1 MNESETP
8 SSTTEVKRRRRR
20 HQAPVE
26 EVGESLSPAV
36 VRAPAPVQADRQ
48 RWRWPR
54 WNLESLSSLGLT
66 PTFRAY
72 IFVGSIVAI
81 LAFLLYNES
90 IIREFRDGE
99 RGRVKLYAD
108 LYAFAASPLA
118 TGEQTELIFREVLT
132 NPRGDFPIIFTDY
145 RGEILNWKGEGLPEP
160 QDHSVAAQEEL
171 RTAIRKMDAKNAPI
185 PFEISSTSLGKLL
198 HDSSNLIVLDSN
210 SRVVAWRGTDLPA
223 KDDSSAAA
231 LGIVQRLKLK
241 LMAESE
247 PLDFEIGSN
256 GRSYV
261 HFDGRDLIV
270 TDTLNEVVAWRGDN
284 LPATG
289 DSTAS
294 AVQTVAEAV
303 RRIASDHPPLA
314 FEITSTYRNF
324 IHYGDSHLLSRITL
338 APFIQIGVLL
348 LFLLI
353 GYVGFRNI
361 RRSEQRSIWVGMAKE
376 TAHQL
381 GTPLSSISGW
391 LELIQS
397 EIDLNRESPEKLE
410 QIRRM
415 IGEMQKDMGR
425 LSKIASRFSQIGSV
439 PELRLADVGTVLEE
453 TITYFRDRGPQFGKH
468 QIRIDRR
475 DELPEV
481 PLNAELMSWVFENLF
496 KNAMDA
502 IGRKP
507 GEIEVRVR
515 PANDNKG
522 VSISFQDNGCGISA
536 ENVGR
541 VFEPG
546 FSTKKRGWGL
556 GLAFVKRIVEEY
568 HKGKIAIA
576 RSTPDEGTVIE
587 INLPPG

>member
-8 SSTTEVKRRRRR
+8 SSTADVKRRRRR
-20 HQAPVE
+20 RQAPVE
-26 EVGESLSPAV
+26 DVGEALSSAV
-36 VRAPAPVQADRQ
+36 QTPAPVQADRR
-48 RWRWPR
+48 RWWPR
-54 WNLESLSSLGLT
+54 WTLESLSSLGLT
-66 PTFRAY
+66 PTFKAY

-90 IIREFRDGE
+90 IIRDFRDGE

-132 NPRGDFPIIFTDY
+132 NPRGDFPIIFTNY

-160 QDHSVAAQEEL
+160 HDRSASAQQEL
-171 RTAIRKMDAKNAPI
+171 RAAIRKMDAKNVPI
-185 PFEISSTSLGKLL
+185 PFEISATSLGKLL
-198 HDSSNLIVLDSN
+198 HDSSNMIVLDSN
-210 SRVVAWRGTDLPA
+210 SQVVAWSGADLPA
-223 KDDSSAAA
+223 EGDSSAAA
-231 LGIVQRLKLK
+231 LGVVQRLKLK
-241 LMAESE
+241 LVAESE
-247 PLDFEIGSN
+247 PLDFEIPSN
-256 GRSYV
+256 GLSYV
-261 HFDGRDLIV
+261 HFDGKDLIV

-284 LPATG
+284 LPAAG
-289 DSTAS
+289 DSS
-294 AVQTVAEAV
+294 AIAVRTVAEAV
-303 RRIASDHPPLA
+303 RRIAAVHPPLA
-314 FEITSTYRNF
+314 FEITPTYRNF

-361 RRSEQRSIWVGMAKE
+361 RRSEQRFIWVGMARE

-391 LELIQS
+391 LELIQG
-397 EIDLNRESPEKLE
+397 EIDNGESPERLE

-415 IGEMQKDMGR
+415 IGEMQNDMGR
-425 LSKIASRFSQIGSV
+425 LGKIASRFSQIGSV
-439 PELRLADVGTVLEE
+439 PELRMADVGIVLEE

-468 QIRIDRR
+468 RIRIDRR
-475 DELPEV
+475 GELPEI

-507 GEIEVRVR
+507 GEIEVRVE
-515 PANDNKG
+515 AVDDDNG
-522 VSISFQDNGCGISA
+522 VRITFQDNGCGISA

-568 HKGKIAIA
+568 HKGKIAIV
-576 RSTPDEGTVIE
+576 RSTPDDGTVIA
-587 INLPPG
+587 INLPSG

>member
-8 SSTTEVKRRRRR
+8 SSTAEVKRRRRR
-20 HQAPVE
+20 QQAPVE
-26 EVGESLSPAV
+26 EVGETLSPAS
-36 VRAPAPVQADRQ
+36 VRAPAPVQTDRH

-132 NPRGDFPIIFTDY
+132 NPRGDFPIIFTNY

-160 QDHSVAAQEEL
+160 QDHSVTAQEEL
-171 RTAIRKMDAKNAPI
+171 RSAIRKMDAKNAPI
-185 PFEISSTSLGKLL
+185 PFEISATSFGQLL
-198 HDSSNLIVLDSN
+198 HDSSNMIVLDSN
-210 SRVVAWRGTDLPA
+210 SQVVAWRGTDLPA
-223 KDDSSAAA
+223 EDDSSAAA
-231 LGIVQRLKLK
+231 LGVVQRLKLK
-241 LMAESE
+241 LAAESE

-261 HFDGRDLIV
+261 HSDGKDLIV
-270 TDTLNEVVAWRGDN
+270 TDMLNEVVTWRGDN
-284 LPATG
+284 LPATD
-289 DSTAS
+289 DSTTS
-294 AVQTVAEAV
+294 AVQTVAQAV

-314 FEITSTYRNF
+314 FEIVSTYRNF

-397 EIDLNRESPEKLE
+397 EIDLNRDSPKKLE
-410 QIRRM
+410 QIRQM
-415 IGEMQKDMGR
+415 TGEMQKDMGR
-425 LSKIASRFSQIGSV
+425 LGKIASRFSQIGSV
-439 PELRLADVGTVLEE
+439 PELRPADVGTVLEE
-453 TITYFRDRGPQFGKH
+453 TIAYFRDRGPQFGKH
-468 QIRIDRR
+468 QILIDRQ
-475 DELPEV
+475 DELPAV

-507 GEIEVRVR
+507 GKIEVRVQ
-515 PANDNKG
+515 PADDDRG
-522 VSISFQDNGCGISA
+522 VSITFQDNGCGISA

-568 HKGKIAIA
+568 HKGKIAIV

-587 INLPPG
+587 INLPLG